1 LRRRPKTETLLEGSR
16 KRFGSESTDQR
27 QRTPDHHMAPCLSV
41 CLSVTR
47 RSSIQTAER
56 IEQVLGIKAFF
67 DLSNTVMGIRATA
80 KIRAHP
86 SGTSNQTLDLEKF
99 QPNDVISIL
108 AGPLKLRL
116 AGLICIEPAIQPVV
130 QPVHRFKI
138 IAETAKHHDC
148 V

>member
-1 LRRRPKTETLLEGSR
+1 VSPQTSDSERPTTIWPR
-16 KRFGSESTDQR
+16 V
-27 QRTPDHHMAPCLSV
+27 CLSV

-67 DLSNTVMGIRATA
+67 DLSNTVMGIRATP

-108 AGPLKLRL
+108 AGPLKRRL

-130 QPVHRFKI
+130 QPAHRFKI